1 MQKKIL
7 QSYKLVSSCLFKLH
21 LLQDCTMLIRLASAS
36 RKISFLRFS
45 HVLSF
50 SEILKLTEVS
60 FTHFF
65 LQLLYSFTQTNKL
78 HEYSYQKILQKF
90 SKNFFPYINQ
100 SNSLVYQ
107 NPLISELIWE
117 CLWLFYAKLA
127 AKGISK

>member
-36 RKISFLRFS
+36 RKISFLDF
-45 HVLSF
+45 HTCTIF
-50 SEILKLTEVS
+50 FGDPQMTEVS

-78 HEYSYQKILQKF
+78 HEYSYQKT
-90 SKNFFPYINQ
+90 SKNLAKTFF
-100 SNSLVYQ
+100 LT
-107 NPLISELIWE
+107 
-117 CLWLFYAKLA
+117 
-127 AKGISK
+127 